1 MDFEWANKTLDT
13 LLAAGLIP
21 ALDSY
26 ESWTNWIQAHSEN
39 GWITNYLNDFDLYFA
54 EGEEKTC
61 FYHPD
66 HDCVIKFDQDNNR
79 FNRCGIEAFLYS
91 RAVEAGLEKF
101 FAASS
106 LLREVDGVSF
116 YIQEYAEVD
125 PDAIDNSLIQ
135 WVAQDYDPND
145 FENDEVYE
153 ARMFEEASE
162 LSEEDRIFGILGYT
176 TETRRL
182 VDFIDRYEINDLHN
196 HNWGVTENGD
206 IVMIDYSGFLC
217 DETYERVFKDENCA
231 SQI

>member
-1 MDFEWANKTLDT
+1 MDFEWADKTLDT

-21 ALDSY
+21 ALQDY
-26 ESWTNWIQAHSEN
+26 ESWTDWIKAHSEN
-39 GWITNYLNDFDLYFA
+39 GWNTGYLNDFDLYFA

-61 FYHPD
+61 FYNPD
-66 HDCVIKFDQDNNR
+66 HDCVIKFDQDDNR
-79 FNRCGIEAFLYS
+79 YNRCGIEALLYS
-91 RAVEAGLEKF
+91 RAVEAGLGRF

-106 LLREVDGVSF
+106 LLREVNGVSF

-125 PDAIDNSLIQ
+125 PDAIDSSLIQ
-135 WVAQDYDPND
+135 WVAQDFDQSE
-145 FENDEVYE
+145 FED
-153 ARMFEEASE
+153 EEAYNSRLYEEANE

-196 HNWGVTENGD
+196 HNWGTTENGD
-206 IVMIDYSGFLC
+206 IVLIDYSGFLS